1 MGWWGPGSL
10 TGAASPMDTVT
21 WVRPRQE
28 PRTAHLTA
36 LELDV
41 DQKGPAGDAQGARP
55 PGASR
60 GLQLQG
66 EAVLQPGLPAQLL
79 AAGGRLLAELAHLG
93 SKVVH
98 FRVAQRVK
106 LVEA

>member
-1 MGWWGPGSL
+1 MTGSL
-10 TGAASPMDTVT
+10 TGEVSPVDTAACM
-21 WVRPRQE
+21 QH
-28 PRTAHLTA
+28 TAHLAA

-41 DQKGPAGDAQGARP
+41 DEQGPVGDAQGARP
-55 PGASR
+55 PAPRR

-79 AAGGRLLAELAHLG
+79 PVRGHLLAELAHLG
-93 SKVVH
+93 SEVIH
-98 FRVAQRVK
+98 LRVLQGVK